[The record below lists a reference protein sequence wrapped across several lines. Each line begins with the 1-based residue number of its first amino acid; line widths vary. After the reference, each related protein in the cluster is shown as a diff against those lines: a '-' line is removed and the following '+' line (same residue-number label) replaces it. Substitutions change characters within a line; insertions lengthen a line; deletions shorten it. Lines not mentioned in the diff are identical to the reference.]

1 MRAGMARYLGIA
13 AMGICVAVSAAAAT
27 DTDDKV
33 LLNACWGPAELAAK
47 PGENL
52 SRRGDRRFDA
62 PPTDG
67 WLVTPSET
75 ERTSAVGAIRR
86 VTLPPGKKLVAL
98 TFEQRG
104 KLRDIIASQSDAQE
118 SSAKFKLMIGAKVP
132 EGVPLR
138 PMPQEAVDLV
148 PRYKDFDFAIVKDR
162 IVVVQR
168 SNRSIDTMIPR

>member
-67 WLVTPSET
+67 WLVTPSEQADLRRRRYPPRDAAAWQ
-75 ERTSAVGAIRR
+75 EACRADVRSMRTARRDRR
-86 VTLPPGKKLVAL
+86 V
-98 TFEQRG
+98 
-104 KLRDIIASQSDAQE
+104 
-118 SSAKFKLMIGAKVP
+118 
-132 EGVPLR
+132 
-138 PMPQEAVDLV
+138 
-148 PRYKDFDFAIVKDR
+148 
-162 IVVVQR
+162 
-168 SNRSIDTMIPR
+168 